1 MESNKHIREHLFAES
16 VRQVDERHHY
26 VNEVSA
32 ERLSAADVDGCHFAE
47 CLQDSAG
54 VRLLNAVLV
63 DTQQILGSTRKAAS
77 SKYVLSADDT
87 IAPCLTR
94 STIPSNMFP
103 SLASSRSA
111 ARQWKHW
118 FSLSISSKLAP

>member
-26 VNEVSA
+26 ANEVSA
-32 ERLSAADVDGCHFAE
+32 ERLSAADADGCHFAE

-63 DTQQILGSTRKAAS
+63 DTQITKSVDLVSELQRRIHKAM
-77 SKYVLSADDT
+77 L
-87 IAPCLTR
+87 L
-94 STIPSNMFP
+94 
-103 SLASSRSA
+103 L
-111 ARQWKHW
+111 
-118 FSLSISSKLAP
+118 

>member
-63 DTQQILGSTRKAAS
+63 DTQQIFGS
-77 SKYVLSADDT
+77 
-87 IAPCLTR
+87 
-94 STIPSNMFP
+94 
-103 SLASSRSA
+103 
-111 ARQWKHW
+111 ARTGGNVGWRLW
-118 FSLSISSKLAP
+118 AN